1 MEKAEAAELRLLLE
15 RVLRLL
21 TAGYH
26 PPPSSTRL
34 RILMTFAHDLDLVLG
49 VGLWCWVAGLGCWLA
64 GARCDSAR
72 APARSR
78 LRYNLPC
85 CVGSNLQYPSKS
97 FGRPRSLFIPKSA
110 PFWHGKFVKIRARY
124 SVEHATAN
132 ARPLTLSRPGPP
144 G

>member
-1 MEKAEAAELRLLLE
+1 
-15 RVLRLL
+15 
-21 TAGYH
+21 
-26 PPPSSTRL
+26 
-34 RILMTFAHDLDLVLG
+34 MTFAHDLDLVLG

-132 ARPLTLSRPGPP
+132 ARPLYALAAGATRVSIAVLSRHGEHR
-144 G
+144 